1 MFELAAFLHG
11 HEAKA
16 SPDLRIH
23 PTLMGPVLVVAHLGL
38 CLLLLMLPL
47 LFRWGGSLGAS
58 GSLSSLALFA
68 GVMMSFT
75 IVGHIGRRF
84 LSDLGMLQKSLAEFR
99 VDNAKCSC
107 CDFDHLDASGMPL
120 ACDRTVL
127 LRCIHVWFGSTE
139 NFDLRVRGPVR
150 KALLGHLTSPWHLY
164 RRTVETASPVMWLFL
179 DRLEMFMTNEKD
191 RTFSR
196 AWESLLRGLGHWLAT
211 TPTVIMV
218 SVIMAYALR
227 AKQDCLLWEGLRTVG
242 VVAIGGGL
250 FALVVSLELLVQ
262 NESDLFHLAVA
273 QTFIICSL
281 AIITIAT
288 GLAFSKARRFAM
300 ALER

>member
-47 LFRWGGSLGAS
+47 LTSWVSSSLG
-58 GSLSSLALFA
+58 LFA
-68 GVMMSFT
+68 GVLISFT
-75 IVGHIGRRF
+75 ILGHIARAF
-84 LSDLGMLQKSLAEFR
+84 ASDLGMLQKSLAEFR

-107 CDFDHLDASGMPL
+107 CDFDHLDAWGRPL

-191 RTFSR
+191 RTFTR
-196 AWESLLRGLGHWLAT
+196 AWEALLRGLGYWLAII
-211 TPTVIMV
+211 PTVIMIA
-218 SVIMAYALR
+218 VIMVYALR

-242 VVAIGGGL
+242 VVASAGGL
-250 FALVVSLELLVQ
+250 VALEYSLEYFIALEFTEFG
-262 NESDLFHLAVA
+262 NFFHMAVA
-273 QTFIICSL
+273 QTFIFCGLVIV
-281 AIITIAT
+281 TIAT
-288 GLAFSKARRFAM
+288 GLAFSRARRFAM
-300 ALER
+300 ALDR